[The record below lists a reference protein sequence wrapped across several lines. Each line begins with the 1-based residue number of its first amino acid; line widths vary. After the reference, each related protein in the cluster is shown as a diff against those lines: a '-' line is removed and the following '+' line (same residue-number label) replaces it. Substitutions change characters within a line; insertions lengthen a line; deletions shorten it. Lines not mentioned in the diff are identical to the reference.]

1 MAIKG
6 ELKNGLYKTDE
17 FQIILSFFK
26 EMTFITRG
34 TAEHSWINVLLS
46 ERGNLIF
53 DPHPPPPISLS

>member
-6 ELKNGLYKTDE
+6 ELKNDLCQTDE

-34 TAEHSWINVLLS
+34 MTY
-46 ERGNLIF
+46 
-53 DPHPPPPISLS
+53 P